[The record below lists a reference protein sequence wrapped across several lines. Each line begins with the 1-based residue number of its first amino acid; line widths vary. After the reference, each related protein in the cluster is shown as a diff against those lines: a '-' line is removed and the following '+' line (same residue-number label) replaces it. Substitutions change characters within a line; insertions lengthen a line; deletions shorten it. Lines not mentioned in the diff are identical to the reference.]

1 MKSLPKGTMDK
12 VNKNVAAS
20 KAAKPPMAAPGLPVK
35 KIVTKTVHFGSD
47 APKKA
52 PVVKSKK
59 QAVAIAMSEAGMAK
73 KKGKK

>member
-12 VNKNVAAS
+12 VNKNVNAA
-20 KAAKPPMAAPGLPVK
+20 KAAKPPMASTGMPVK

-52 PVVKSKK
+52 AP
-59 QAVAIAMSEAGMAK
+59 AK
-73 KKGKK
+73 KK

>member
-12 VNKNVAAS
+12 VNKNVNSA
-20 KAAKPPMAAPGLPVK
+20 KAAKPPMASPGLPVK

-52 PVVKSKK
+52 TP
-59 QAVAIAMSEAGMAK
+59 AK
-73 KKGKK
+73 KK

>member
-12 VNKNVAAS
+12 VNKNVNAA
-20 KAAKPPMAAPGLPVK
+20 KAAKPPMASPGMPVK

-52 PVVKSKK
+52 AP
-59 QAVAIAMSEAGMAK
+59 AK
-73 KKGKK
+73 KK

>member
-1 MKSLPKGTMDK
+1 MKSLPKGTMAK
-12 VNKNVAAS
+12 VNKNVNAS

-52 PVVKSKK
+52 AP
-59 QAVAIAMSEAGMAK
+59 AK
-73 KKGKK
+73 KK

>member
-20 KAAKPPMAAPGLPVK
+20 KAAKPPMASPGMPVK
-35 KIVTKTVHFGSD
+35 KIVNKTVHFGSD

-52 PVVKSKK
+52 APV
-59 QAVAIAMSEAGMAK
+59 K
-73 KKGKK
+73 KK

>member
-12 VNKNVAAS
+12 VNKNVNAS

-47 APKKA
+47 TPKKA
-52 PVVKSKK
+52 TP
-59 QAVAIAMSEAGMAK
+59 AK
-73 KKGKK
+73 KK

>member
-1 MKSLPKGTMDK
+1 MKSLPKGAMDK

-52 PVVKSKK
+52 AP
-59 QAVAIAMSEAGMAK
+59 AK
-73 KKGKK
+73 KK